1 MLKLLTTDI
10 WNQVAEKANGCEM
23 RVAVAFVTDLGR
35 LKMKRGGCS
44 YLRRFRSEHHRRR
57 CR

>member
-44 YLRRFRSEHHRRR
+44 YLRRF
-57 CR
+57 